1 MQKRKLILLM
11 LMAMFL
17 LPSVQVTAN
26 PVEVPLETGY
36 NDPLGSQTN
45 PHKAPVRVPSVS
57 IDGSTIY
64 FITPCDGC
72 LLRIVDEFDNVVYS
86 TVIPVGATSLVL
98 PAYLSGDYELQIVT
112 GIYYF
117 YGDIT
122 L

>member
-36 NDPLGSQTN
+36 NDHLGSQTN

-86 TVIPVGATSLVL
+86 TVIPVGATSLVF
-98 PAYLSGDYELQIVT
+98 PAYLSGSYELQIVT

>member
-98 PAYLSGDYELQIVT
+98 PAYLSGSYELQIVT